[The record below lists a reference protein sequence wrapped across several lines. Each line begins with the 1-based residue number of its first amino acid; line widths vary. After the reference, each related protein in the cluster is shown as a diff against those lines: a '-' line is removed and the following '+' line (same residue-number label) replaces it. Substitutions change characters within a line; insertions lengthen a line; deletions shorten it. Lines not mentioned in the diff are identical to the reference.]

1 MDPNLLAME
10 RRGRA
15 ASGPA
20 QRRIL
25 ITGGAG
31 FLGVNAAQH
40 LINDGWHVTVLDNL
54 SRPGTERN
62 LKWLLYRYP
71 HRVTFAKGDVRD
83 AAALAEHVRNQDAI
97 LHLAAQVAA
106 EAMANF
112 EVNAH
117 GTLNL
122 LEATRVQNPKVPFIF
137 ASTRHAMD
145 PVGPYAPSKTAAEL
159 YVRDFAQSFD
169 MNSVVLRL
177 STIYG
182 IHQYGA
188 EEEGWVARFV
198 HSILKDRPFAVEGDG
213 TDAHDLLDVR
223 DFNAAC
229 SQAIDSIDRARGEIY
244 DIGGGPENKRTVLE
258 VIELIAKIANKEP
271 SFTLDDRQQQSYVS
285 DLSKAER
292 DLDWKPRIG
301 FDHGLHD
308 LIAWAQSLD

>member
-1 MDPNLLAME
+1 MDPNLLAIE

-31 FLGVNAAQH
+31 FLGVNTAQH
-40 LINDGWHVTVLDNL
+40 LINDGWHITVFDNL

-62 LKWLLYRYP
+62 LKWLVYRYP
-71 HRVTFAKGDVRD
+71 HRVTFVKGDVRD
-83 AAALAEHVRNQDAI
+83 AAGLAEPVRNQDAI
-97 LHLAAQVAA
+97 LHLAAQAA
-106 EAMANF
+106 PEALANF

-122 LEATRVQNPKVPFIF
+122 LEATRAQNPEVPFVF
-137 ASTRHAMD
+137 ASSRLAVD

-182 IHQYGA
+182 THQYGA
-188 EEEGWVARFV
+188 EEEGWVAKFV
-198 HSILKDRPFAVEGDG
+198 HCILKDRPFSVEGDG

-223 DFNAAC
+223 DFNAVC
-229 SQAIDSIDRARGEIY
+229 SDVIDGIDRARGEIY
-244 DIGGGPENKRTVLE
+244 DIGGGSENKRTVLE
-258 VIELIAKIANKEP
+258 VIDLIAKITNRKP
-271 SFTLDDRQQQSYVS
+271 NFTLADHEHQSYVS
-285 DLSKAER
+285 DLSKAEH
-292 DLDWKPRIG
+292 DLDWKPRIA
-301 FDHGLHD
+301 FDQGLHD